1 MQQSQVVFDLM
12 DLWGV
17 VLKELT
23 MDSISNCTKSEDD
36 DFFFGGGHMVMIL
49 SLKVVMLDE
58 LVP

>member
-1 MQQSQVVFDLM
+1 MFDLM

-36 DFFFGGGHMVMIL
+36 DFFFFWPHGDDFVTESSDVG
-49 SLKVVMLDE
+49 
-58 LVP
+58 